1 MAEERTAKRT
11 RRIHHS
17 GRFSQIGIYL
27 GKQLRFFISEN
38 DWKVLPMAAI
48 IAGLVGMVIRNRFFI
63 NMEGSLI
70 GAFALT
76 CVAIWNG
83 CFNSIQSICRERGI
97 VKREHRSG
105 MHVSSYICA
114 HMLYQLM
121 LCLLQTGLSIYVL
134 VLLGVPFPL
143 EGFMTPLMVLD
154 IGITMLLVSYAA
166 DMLSLFISSVSHTTT
181 GAMTVMP
188 FVLIFQLV
196 FSGGVIPLPAW
207 SQPLSNFTISNYGIQ
222 TLAAQSGYNE
232 LPMVTA
238 WNTLSGMRDKEMG
251 GTFTLGQVLDLLDSP
266 GVEKYRDAVILS
278 PASSED
284 GSEEIPAEDAEAR
297 TLRLGPLLDALKS
310 SEALNE
316 ERDQTF
322 TVSFTLRDV
331 FDIFGEEK
339 VKALVQQ
346 KTAEAAYNEDYART
360 RGNILGNW
368 MVLGLFILFFAFLAT
383 LSLELIDKDKR

>member
-1 MAEERTAKRT
+1 
-11 RRIHHS
+11 
-17 GRFSQIGIYL
+17 
-27 GKQLRFFISEN
+27 
-38 DWKVLPMAAI
+38 
-48 IAGLVGMVIRNRFFI
+48 
-63 NMEGSLI
+63 
-70 GAFALT
+70 
-76 CVAIWNG
+76 
-83 CFNSIQSICRERGI
+83 
-97 VKREHRSG
+97 
-105 MHVSSYICA
+105 
-114 HMLYQLM
+114 
-121 LCLLQTGLSIYVL
+121 
-134 VLLGVPFPL
+134 
-143 EGFMTPLMVLD
+143 
-154 IGITMLLVSYAA
+154 
-166 DMLSLFISSVSHTTT
+166 
-181 GAMTVMP
+181 
-188 FVLIFQLV
+188 
-196 FSGGVIPLPAW
+196 
-207 SQPLSNFTISNYGIQ
+207 
-222 TLAAQSGYNE
+222 
-232 LPMVTA
+232 MVTA